1 MRAFAVAAAL
11 SGLTIVGALN
21 PTTCLAA
28 EPMAAGA
35 AYKQQVG
42 AEVSEPTQTEATD
55 RSSDPAETGSLAAP
69 EASEPQVYRNYR
81 IGGPEG

>member
-11 SGLTIVGALN
+11 SGLTSVGALN
-21 PTTCLAA
+21 STTCIAA

-35 AYKQQVG
+35 AYVQQVG
-42 AEVSEPTQTEATD
+42 ADVSETTQTEVTD
-55 RSSDPAETGSLAAP
+55 RSSDPAETGSLPAP
-69 EASEPQVYRNYR
+69 EASEPQVFRDYR

>member
-21 PTTCLAA
+21 STTCLAA

-42 AEVSEPTQTEATD
+42 AE
-55 RSSDPAETGSLAAP
+55 GL
-69 EASEPQVYRNYR
+69 
-81 IGGPEG
+81 